1 MGEGKTNRQ
10 ENRTQSPAN
19 NPQHMDLLFLS
30 KMVLQSGGKRV
41 IVSINYIG
49 QLVCYRQNRNDPL
62 PKLSPDEL

>member
-62 PKLSPDEL
+62 PELSPDEL